1 MATIVLIKQVQI
13 MSLAK
18 NFIITIVW
26 VDI

>member
-13 MSLAK
+13 MTLAK